1 MQRYIDDFHT
11 LAPAGFY
18 LALRV
23 GFAFPL
29 VEHNKLPAE
38 WVREYTTHGL
48 IVHDPAIAW
57 VYRNDGV
64 ARWSELG
71 IEDRAGVFTRAREHG
86 LNYGAAVGCRDTGGA
101 GQRSFGLFSRA
112 DREYEPAELD
122 SLRNLVHQAHRAHER
137 PRNLTAAELETL
149 GMVKNGLLMKEM
161 AAVLGV
167 SESAIKQRLKSA
179 RLKLSAKTGSQAAAK
194 ATMFGMI

>member
-1 MQRYIDDFHT
+1 MQRYIDDFHA

-29 VEHNKLPAE
+29 VEHNKLPPE
-38 WVREYTTHGL
+38 WVREYTMHGL
-48 IVHDPAIAW
+48 IVHDPTIAW
-57 VYRNDGV
+57 VYRNDGF
-64 ARWSELG
+64 ARWSEIG
-71 IEDRAGVFTRAREHG
+71 IADGAGVLARARGHG
-86 LNYGAAVGCRDTGGA
+86 LNFGAAVACRDTGGA
-101 GQRSFGLFSRA
+101 GQRSFGLFARA

-122 SLRNLVHQAHRAHER
+122 SLRDLMHQAHRAHER